1 MYEQSERC
9 NFKTIYSISS
19 WIRVFSASLPAIASG
34 KKTSAKRHFS
44 DMAFSNVQAQ
54 TLVQTVL
61 LSEYHSNKTNCYHWQ
76 NQHRVRTINTEYTGA
91 LIEISIKQNQ
101 SFPRTKLLHDQR
113 AINKTTSINQTK
125 PIIFPG
131 RNCSMICNQSI
142 KQPATCPEYA
152 WSAEYEVH
160 DKELWRAFHT
170 DTLRKANHKSEGKSS
185 TIGCQKVT
193 NQGAELKSN
202 IWRFRHS
209 SYVVLLFDKRMA
221 EARCL
226 NQSFEFG
233 SAERLSLLL
242 DLILRE
248 QLTSTVVCIIYGCQR
263 STSWRHVY
271 KHTFCIQ
278 TYILDWTSPLG
289 LFRNNNSLVLMPDRM
304 QILFHECDYV

>member
-1 MYEQSERC
+1 M
-9 NFKTIYSISS
+9 
-19 WIRVFSASLPAIASG
+19 
-34 KKTSAKRHFS
+34 
-44 DMAFSNVQAQ
+44 
-54 TLVQTVL
+54 
-61 LSEYHSNKTNCYHWQ
+61 
-76 NQHRVRTINTEYTGA
+76 
-91 LIEISIKQNQ
+91 
-101 SFPRTKLLHDQR
+101 KLLHDQR

-170 DTLRKANHKSEGKSS
+170 DALRKANHKSEGKSS
-185 TIGCQKVT
+185 TIGYQKVT
-193 NQGAELKSN
+193 NQGAEDL
-202 IWRFRHS
+202 WRFRHS
-209 SYVVLLFDKRMA
+209 SYVVLLFNKSMA

-278 TYILDWTSPLG
+278 TYILDWTSHWG
-289 LFRNNNSLVLMPDRM
+289 FSGTIIVW
-304 QILFHECDYV
+304 C

>member
-1 MYEQSERC
+1 MHQPHQLQSAPSC
-9 NFKTIYSISS
+9 TKVNQ
-19 WIRVFSASLPAIASG
+19 LP
-34 KKTSAKRHFS
+34 
-44 DMAFSNVQAQ
+44 
-54 TLVQTVL
+54 L
-61 LSEYHSNKTNCYHWQ
+61 EC
-76 NQHRVRTINTEYTGA
+76 
-91 LIEISIKQNQ
+91 
-101 SFPRTKLLHDQR
+101 TKLHETAPICTMLDQSAPCWTNLHQVE
-113 AINKTTSINQTK
+113 
-125 PIIFPG
+125 P
-131 RNCSMICNQSI
+131 NCNMLHQSAPSCI
-142 KQPATCPEYA
+142 KLHQPAPNFTK
-152 WSAEYEVH
+152 VH
-160 DKELWRAFHT
+160 QVVPIWTKLHQTAPGYWHQS

-193 NQGAELKSN
+193 NQGAELKSI